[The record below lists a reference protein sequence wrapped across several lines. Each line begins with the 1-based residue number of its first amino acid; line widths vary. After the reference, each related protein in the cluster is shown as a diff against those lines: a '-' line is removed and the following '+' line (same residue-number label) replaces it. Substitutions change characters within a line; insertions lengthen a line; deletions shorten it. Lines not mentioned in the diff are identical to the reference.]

1 MQNHVIYMMYTD
13 EYLWIMTV
21 IAARMMMAIEII
33 TRIVMVMV
41 LLMVLLRMK
50 QTKVGKPS
58 LPSRERSHCRSQ
70 SSCKLS
76 ALSEF

>member
-1 MQNHVIYMMYTD
+1 MQHLIIYMIYAD

-21 IAARMMMAIEII
+21 IAARTMKAIVMMI
-33 TRIVMVMV
+33 TRIVKV
-41 LLMVLLRMK
+41 MVLLRMK